1 MCALFYNP
9 FRQGQ
14 ARSGQ
19 VLTLFWMSLSIVGP
33 PWLLPTTTSGLN
45 FCIAAAWVRTC
56 VEWIRQIL
64 AAAWI
69 RQSFTLTTVAK
80 SLVCLTYSWWFELRC
95 RVQEVKS
102 YSAKREMQAR
112 PSLRTMWKASGTVP
126 NFSFKYL
133 GKGHEWRS
141 MLSLDPPPWMNNTRT
156 PLWDGSTAAAADAIT
171 RTPQTG
177 CRSYPAIGVTTENK
191 TASEA
196 LQLLLFRGLIH

>member
-1 MCALFYNP
+1 MIWMWVWGDMKHDVVDNNNNTHTHTHTHTNWIALPVCVRCSTILLGNS
-9 FRQGQ
+9 
-14 ARSGQ
+14 RSGQ

-69 RQSFTLTTVAK
+69 HQSFTLTTVAK

-112 PSLRTMWKASGTVP
+112 PSWEPCEKRRGPCRT
-126 NFSFKYL
+126 F
-133 GKGHEWRS
+133 
-141 MLSLDPPPWMNNTRT
+141 
-156 PLWDGSTAAAADAIT
+156 PLNI
-171 RTPQTG
+171 
-177 CRSYPAIGVTTENK
+177 
-191 TASEA
+191 
-196 LQLLLFRGLIH
+196 